1 MTSDEP
7 LPLGFLIVSI
17 LVHGALA
24 LGLTWVYPV
33 ELPEP
38 IQRPTRYV
46 MHFRQST
53 PPVELTPAPPPPQ
66 PARSVEPIKPL
77 PPVEATAPKRVVPP
91 PSPPAKPQPPSRAP
105 TSIKSQTAPLPPQV
119 KPQPAPRPMKKR
131 SITRELAPAKPKRPR
146 VAQTLPKPRPQS
158 APKRLSAPLPAPP
171 VQPKPPTRAAPPTP
185 VVKPVPQRA
194 PEPSTAPT
202 PPLIAGLEPTSS
214 TSAKALQDYLALVSS
229 TFERYKRYPMSAR
242 QRGLTGRLVLQF
254 VILPDGQVITPKII
268 KRTGHRSFSRAA
280 LRALRRAGTM
290 PPFPPSIQKKKLMV
304 KMPIAYTLVEK

>member
-1 MTSDEP
+1 MTADEP
-7 LPLGFLIVSI
+7 LPLRFLVVSI
-17 LVHGALA
+17 LAHGALA
-24 LGLTWVYPV
+24 LGLTWVYPD
-33 ELPEP
+33 EP
-38 IQRPTRYV
+38 PAPIKRPARYV
-46 MHFRQST
+46 MHFR
-53 PPVELTPAPPPPQ
+53 PPRPPIQPALAPPPPQ
-66 PARSVEPIKPL
+66 PARPVEPIKPQPL
-77 PPVEATAPKRVVPP
+77 VEATAPKRIEPP
-91 PSPPAKPQPPSRAP
+91 PSPPAPIQSTSRALIP
-105 TSIKSQTAPLPPQV
+105 TKSPTAPPAQVESPPRL
-119 KPQPAPRPMKKR
+119 RPMKKHSLKR
-131 SITRELAPAKPKRPR
+131 KPPPAKPKRPR
-146 VAQTLPKPRPQS
+146 VAKTQPKPRPQS
-158 APKRLSAPLPAPP
+158 TPKRLPAPQPAPP

-254 VILPDGQVITPKII
+254 VILQDGQVITPKII